1 MFPGTYLCFS
11 YYTTMQKVYVKHIYL
26 VKCYQLCDLLPKS
39 TMWIVTRGWI
49 AVQIL
54 QFFYIVQKYVFASFP
69 TRIPSKQLESLVHI
83 SACYTPN
90 ARSPVNHEAHTF
102 PSRGGQAIL
111 PTIAYV
117 AITHGYSALEFP
129 FIEHVCMYD
138 MAKFVMHVELDFSI

>member
-1 MFPGTYLCFS
+1 MHGSTNSTVLLHCSKIRFCVFS
-11 YYTTMQKVYVKHIYL
+11 HT
-26 VKCYQLCDLLPKS
+26 S
-39 TMWIVTRGWI
+39 
-49 AVQIL
+49 
-54 QFFYIVQKYVFASFP
+54 
-69 TRIPSKQLESLVHI
+69 IPPKQLESLVHI

-138 MAKFVMHVELDFSI
+138 MAKFVMHVELDFSS

>member
-1 MFPGTYLCFS
+1 MLISDQCFPIFIPGTYLVK
-11 YYTTMQKVYVKHIYL
+11 YYQV
-26 VKCYQLCDLLPKS
+26 CDLLPKS
-39 TMWIVTRGWI
+39 TTSIVTKGCI

-69 TRIPSKQLESLVHI
+69 TRIPPKQLESLVHI

-102 PSRGGQAIL
+102 PSRGGQAII

-129 FIEHVCMYD
+129 FIEQ
-138 MAKFVMHVELDFSI
+138 SISI